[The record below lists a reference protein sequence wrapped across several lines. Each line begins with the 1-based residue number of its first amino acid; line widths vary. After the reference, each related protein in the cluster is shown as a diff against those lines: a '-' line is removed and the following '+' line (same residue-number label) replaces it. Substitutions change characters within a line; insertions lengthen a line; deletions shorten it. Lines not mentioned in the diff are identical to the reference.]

1 MKEYSIKH
9 CTIKQQP
16 YKKTRLTLKSGKRIV
31 GRMASSDSLI
41 YRIEDCIITDLNRTY
56 KVNSVDIFKDSV
68 NSMEVF

>member
-1 MKEYSIKH
+1 MYNYS
-9 CTIKQQP
+9 IKQQP
-16 YKKTRLTLKSGKRIV
+16 YKKTRVQLKSGKRIV

-68 NSMEVF
+68 KYMEVF

>member
-31 GRMASSDSLI
+31 GRMTSSDSLI

-56 KVNSVDIFKDSV
+56 KVNSIDIFKDSV
-68 NSMEVF
+68 KSMEVF

>member
-16 YKKTRLTLKSGKRIV
+16 YKKTRIQLKSGKRIV

-41 YRIEDCIITDLNRTY
+41 YRIEDCIITDLNRIY

-68 NSMEVF
+68 KSMEVF